1 MIENEGLPSFFFILQ
16 PKKKWMDIR
25 LKSKLAKI
33 TTFVFDVDGVFTD
46 ATLLVGEEDVQRVF
60 NVRDGYAVQIAL
72 KSGYN
77 MAVISGGKQK
87 SIATR
92 LGGLGIKDIFLSVGT
107 DQKLPIFERY
117 LFEKNLKQEEI
128 LFIGDDIPDY
138 LLMSKTNVL
147 ACCPADAVEEVKR
160 ISHYISPIDGGKG
173 AVRDVIELVMKAQN
187 KWMKVF

>member
-1 MIENEGLPSFFFILQ
+1 
-16 PKKKWMDIR
+16 MDIK
-25 LKSKLAKI
+25 LKSKLSKI

-46 ATLLVGEEDVQRVF
+46 ATLLVGESDVQRVF
-60 NVRDGYAVQIAL
+60 NVRDGYAVQIAV
-72 KSGYN
+72 KSGYR

-92 LGGLGIKDIFLSVGT
+92 LSGLGIQDVYLSVGT
-107 DQKLPIFERY
+107 DQKLSVFQEYIA
-117 LFEKNLKQEEI
+117 KNNLQEEEV

-138 LLMSKTNVL
+138 LLMKNTKVL
-147 ACCPADAVEEVKR
+147 ACCPADATEEVKG
-160 ISHYISPIDGGKG
+160 ICDFITPNIGGKG